1 MVSYVQINFFMLN
14 IKNLYD
20 VAVVG
25 GGPVGS
31 QVAFKLAE
39 MGHNT
44 IILEKKEKFTNPI
57 CCTGIVSRECVENYS
72 IPDSVIHRW
81 ASSAVLYSPNLTPL
95 HVSRNDPQVAILDRS
110 AFNILWNNRAQSA
123 GVQIRSGCEVRK
135 IRLDK
140 KIASIDL
147 IYEGEHQ
154 SLQARVVVI
163 AAGFGSWL
171 VDGLGLEG
179 AGDFVMGAQA
189 EVEIR
194 DIKEVEVY
202 FGRKIAPSFFAWLVP
217 TYGNKALVGLLTR
230 KNPPAYLRSLLSR
243 LKVEGKIVSDNV
255 PFTYGGV
262 PLKTLPKTYAERVVI
277 VGTTAGQV
285 KPLTGGGI
293 YFGLLC
299 ADIAANTLGR
309 CLAANDLSADKL
321 SSYQRNWKRRLGREL
336 RTATWARR
344 VFERL
349 DDHRLDRVFG
359 LIQSSGL
366 INELSQSKE
375 LSFDWHADVISRI
388 MNHRLLINVFRS
400 MKLPFHLK
408 ARLQRGLK
416 TRSNISERTS

>member
-1 MVSYVQINFFMLN
+1 MAN
-14 IKNLYD
+14 IKKLYD

-31 QVAFKLAE
+31 QVAFKLAD
-39 MGHNT
+39 MGYNT

-57 CCTGIVSRECVENYS
+57 CCTGIVSRECVESYA
-72 IPDSVIHRW
+72 IPDTVIHRW
-81 ASSAVLYSPNLTPL
+81 ASSAVLYPPNLTPL

-110 AFNILWNNRAQSA
+110 AFNELWNKRAQSA
-123 GVQIRSGCEVRK
+123 GVQIRSGYEVRK
-135 IRLDK
+135 IRTDK

-147 IYEGEHQ
+147 INGGGEHQ
-154 SLQARVVVI
+154 SLQSRVVVI
-163 AAGFGSWL
+163 AAGFGTWL
-171 VDGLGLEG
+171 IDGLRLEG

-194 DIKEVEVY
+194 DVKDVEVY

-217 TYGNKALVGLLTR
+217 TSGGKALVGLLTR
-230 KNPPAYLRSLLSR
+230 RNPPAYLRSLLSR

-255 PFTYGGV
+255 SFTYGGV

-299 ADIAANTLGR
+299 ADIASSTLGR
-309 CLAANDLSADKL
+309 CLAADDLSADKL

-344 VFERL
+344 IFERL
-349 DDHRLDRVFG
+349 DDRRLDRVFG

-366 INELSQSKE
+366 INELSQSEE
-375 LSFDWHADVISRI
+375 LSFDWHADVISRVI
-388 MNHRLLINVFRS
+388 NHHLLINVFRS

-416 TRSNISERTS
+416 TKSNLSERTS